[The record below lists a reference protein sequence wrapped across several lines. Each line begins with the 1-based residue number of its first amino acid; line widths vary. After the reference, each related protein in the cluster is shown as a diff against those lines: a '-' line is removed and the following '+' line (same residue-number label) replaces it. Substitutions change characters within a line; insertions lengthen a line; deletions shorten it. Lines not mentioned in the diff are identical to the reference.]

1 MPSHALATT
10 IGAATRAAR
19 KARGLT
25 QEDVAEQLG
34 VSTEF
39 YARVERGASLPSVP
53 TLASMAA
60 TLGVSADRMLG
71 AADPRST
78 ATNATRDDVR
88 PEVRRLVRRM
98 AKASPRLLRAIAVIL
113 DEADRDRRAPARRR

>member
-1 MPSHALATT
+1 MAARTLATT
-10 IGAATRAAR
+10 IGDATRAAR

-53 TLASMAA
+53 TLASLAA

-71 AADPRST
+71 IGDGRS
-78 ATNATRDDVR
+78 APASARPDVR
-88 PEVRRLVRRM
+88 PEVRRLLRRLGH
-98 AKASPRLLRAIAVIL
+98 ASPRMLRAIAVIL
-113 DEADRDRRAPARRR
+113 DEAEASRTARRRTR